1 MTWCDIVLFSASL
14 YIRVYRKICK
24 CFIVV
29 MEKEKQKKKNA
40 ERDKQP
46 RKPDERFQ
54 QLPLFAAFKD
64 VWSTGVP

>member
-1 MTWCDIVLFSASL
+1 MIGCDIVLFIASL
-14 YIRVYRKICK
+14 YIRVYRNICK
-24 CFIVV
+24 CFNVV
-29 MEKEKQKKKNA
+29 MEKEKQKKNA
-40 ERDKQP
+40 ERNKQP